1 MQADNTYRGPSSVDF
16 IKHSFTDG
24 VGIMPFA
31 LVCTQTTFFL
41 YRSLRQPSLHIWR
54 VGVVTAMTGIAI
66 VSFSIMMSGYFSF
79 GELLEPGALKNVTAL
94 D

>member
-1 MQADNTYRGPSSVDF
+1 
-16 IKHSFTDG
+16 
-24 VGIMPFA
+24 MPFA
-31 LVCTQTTFFL
+31 LVCTQTTFLL

-54 VGVVTAMTGIAI
+54 VGVVAAMTGIAI
-66 VSFSIMMSGYFSF
+66 VSFSVMMSGYFSF